1 MSPRSSGDRAP
12 PSEGGGA
19 GSNPAGGTFFRRVVP
34 RLTPNGQRCAGGHLG
49 NPSFDQKSIEIARK
63 MRAGR
68 GVRVVVGVA
77 LIAWGIFMSS
87 AGELILA
94 NVGAVV
100 LLAGALNFCLIALL
114 LRVPFSG
121 KASLGSH

>member
-1 MSPRSSGDRAP
+1 
-12 PSEGGGA
+12 
-19 GSNPAGGTFFRRVVP
+19 
-34 RLTPNGQRCAGGHLG
+34 LG

-87 AGELILA
+87 TGELILA